1 MNFLQQA
8 TYLFEIFI
16 LGVLRQYEPRKF
28 RSFETCRT
36 IVGEEHEVL
45 ADSNSCA
52 AYGEFR
58 RVGFSRPGRLGA
70 LRRSGDTA
78 RRRREDHVPTTGA
91 SGRSAEVPSRGS
103 AGEEILMTRR
113 KFGRRGHP
121 IDDYWNGSAPDG
133 RDTIWPYWVF
143 GIAAVA
149 IVAIIALHMWDA

>member
-16 LGVLRQYEPRKF
+16 LGVSRQYEPRKF
-28 RSFETCRT
+28 RSFETRRT

-70 LRRSGDTA
+70 LRRSGIQLADGVTIMC
-78 RRRREDHVPTTGA
+78 RRPAPRADQRP
-91 SGRSAEVPSRGS
+91 VPSRAS
-103 AGEEILMTRR
+103 AGEEILMTHR

-121 IDDYWNGSAPDG
+121 IDDYWNGSASDG